1 MYLWCWGCAGNQC
14 WHGRTFRGL
23 CLRIWQSVGTR
34 GAVPSQHLRA
44 CNVRRTSYVFFL
56 CIVSLLCRS
65 CTFNCWWL
73 AALRAGV
80 YALCAFACLWVDP
93 PYVFISRWWLL
104 WYPGRTFTQHVF
116 FFYSFCGWF
125 SFLFSWG
132 FLWRCVLRFS
142 VKPVWFRCFPPFLHL
157 LHFFL
162 RLFKFTSF
170 GFLGL

>member
-1 MYLWCWGCAGNQC
+1 MVLGMCWESVLTRAYVSWTVSPHLAVGGYAWCGAIA
-14 WHGRTFRGL
+14 TFT
-23 CLRIWQSVGTR
+23 CMQ
-34 GAVPSQHLRA
+34 
-44 CNVRRTSYVFFL
+44 RTSDFVCFFF

-157 LHFFL
+157 LHFF
-162 RLFKFTSF
+162 FTSV
-170 GFLGL
+170 